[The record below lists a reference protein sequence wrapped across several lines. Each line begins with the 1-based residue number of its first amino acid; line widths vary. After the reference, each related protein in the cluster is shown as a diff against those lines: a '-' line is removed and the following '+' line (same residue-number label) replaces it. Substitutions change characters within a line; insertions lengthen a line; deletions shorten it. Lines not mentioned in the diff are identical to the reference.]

1 MSNSLNK
8 SDDVL
13 KTLRRIIRVIDL
25 HSKKLVQ
32 KYGLTGPQMLVLKEL
47 LSLKELPV
55 SILAKNVSLSH
66 ATVTSMLDRLEK
78 KGYVQRTRDNKDKRK
93 IFVKATAVAEKVFE
107 TAPNLLQEDF
117 VETFHQLEDWEQTL
131 ILSSLQRVANMMG
144 AKKLDAAPIL
154 AVGEI
159 NATPEILSLSGDT
172 SEKNELG

>member
-1 MSNSLNK
+1 MGIK

-13 KTLRRIIRVIDL
+13 KTLRQIIRVIDL

-55 SILAKNVSLSH
+55 SVLAKNVCLSH

-78 KGYVQRTRDNKDKRK
+78 KGYVLRIRDHKDKRK
-93 IFVKATAVAEKVFE
+93 IFVKATLSAEKVFE
-107 TAPNLLQEDF
+107 TAPNLLQENF
-117 VETFHQLEDWEQTL
+117 IESFQKLEDWEQTL
-131 ILSSLQRVANMMG
+131 ILSSLQRIAHMMG

-154 AVGEI
+154 AVGDI
-159 NATPEILSLSGDT
+159 NAIHEVCT
-172 SEKNELG
+172 